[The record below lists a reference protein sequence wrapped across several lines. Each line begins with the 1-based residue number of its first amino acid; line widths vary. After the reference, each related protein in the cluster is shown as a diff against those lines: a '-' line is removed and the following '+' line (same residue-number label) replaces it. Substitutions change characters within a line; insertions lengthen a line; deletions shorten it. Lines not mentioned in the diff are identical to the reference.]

1 VIALL
6 FELLFNVLVEIGFE
20 WIFERFDF
28 LDEGESG
35 RTRAVVFFMVVGAA
49 VGAATVLVRPERVLR
64 AGPFGGVSLLVV
76 PALLGG
82 FMELWGALLGRR
94 GRSTSH
100 LATWYGGSAMGFG
113 LAAGRLAMMPFGRSE

>member
-6 FELLFNVLVEIGFE
+6 VELLFNVLVEIGFE

-28 LDEGESG
+28 LEEGESG
-35 RTRAVVFFMVVGAA
+35 RMRAVVLFMVLGAL
-49 VGAATVLVRPERVLR
+49 VGAATVLVRPERILR

-76 PALLGG
+76 PALLGVC
-82 FMELWGALLGRR
+82 MELWGILLGRR

-100 LATWYGGSAMGFG
+100 LATWYGGGSMGFG
-113 LAAGRLAMMPFGRSE
+113 LAAGRLGMMP

>member
-6 FELLFNVLVEIGFE
+6 VELLFNVLVEVGFE

-28 LDEGESG
+28 LEEGEGG
-35 RTRAVVFFMVVGAA
+35 RMRAVVLFLVLGAA
-49 VGAATVLVRPERVLR
+49 IGAATVLVKPERILR
-64 AGPFGGVSLLVV
+64 AGPFGGASLLVV

-82 FMELWGALLGRR
+82 FMELWGTLLGRR

-100 LATWYGGSAMGFG
+100 LATWYGGSGMGFG
-113 LAAGRLAMMPFGRSE
+113 LAAGRLAMMPLGRIE

>member
-1 VIALL
+1 LFYDLGARSGVIALL

-35 RTRAVVFFMVVGAA
+35 RTR
-49 VGAATVLVRPERVLR
+49 L
-64 AGPFGGVSLLVV
+64 
-76 PALLGG
+76 
-82 FMELWGALLGRR
+82 ELWGTLLGRR

-100 LATWYGGSAMGFG
+100 LATWYGGSSMGFG
-113 LAAGRLAMMPFGRSE
+113 LAAGRLAMMPFGSSE